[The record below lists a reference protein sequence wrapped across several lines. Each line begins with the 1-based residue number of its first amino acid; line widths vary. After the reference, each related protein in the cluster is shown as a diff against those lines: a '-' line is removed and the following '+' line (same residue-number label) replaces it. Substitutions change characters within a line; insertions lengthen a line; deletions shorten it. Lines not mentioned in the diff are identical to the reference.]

1 MYAGNQIGLI
11 KKVVHALSFTRLVPE
26 RSETEPERFIS
37 SLLWNSIFK
46 LLRNFWFSYKL
57 WSAIWPMSWWCK
69 CIRGLG
75 SGRGRKWSNDKNVW
89 SFESV
94 IDQSLIAT
102 EFFDFCLIRTE
113 NVFLIRG
120 LNWMPSLKSFYS
132 TYHYWIWPR
141 LTQSDQW
148 QIVMSMSFRR
158 LLPQNNHSRTFFIL
172 HFQISSFRFNQ
183 F

>member
-46 LLRNFWFSYKL
+46 LLRNFWFSYDRMIKT
-57 WSAIWPMSWWCK
+57 
-69 CIRGLG
+69 
-75 SGRGRKWSNDKNVW
+75 SGV
-89 SFESV
+89 FESV
-94 IDQSLIAT
+94 HDQSLIST
-102 EFFDFCLIRTE
+102 EFFDFCLTQTE